1 MDYKDSL
8 NRKYSGYSVLASDR
22 AEPQVSYIS
31 NTKVGE
37 MSDVLL
43 YFNKNVL
50 LKVITLPA
58 RLQWIRHADWRD
70 HACRPNN

>member
-1 MDYKDSL
+1 MDYKESL

-37 MSDVLL
+37 MSGV
-43 YFNKNVL
+43 
-50 LKVITLPA
+50 
-58 RLQWIRHADWRD
+58 
-70 HACRPNN
+70 